1 VSVLDT
7 GRFLRTRRNHATEHA
22 TIHLLTPK
30 YRGSS
35 LAGRADAN
43 GFYLYGRVE
52 TDDVRS
58 AVHEAIGRLPG
69 EPELAIHPRCGTN
82 VVVTGLMAGLASL
95 LAVATMPQGRRRGST
110 FSDTLPRLLVAGS
123 LAAFAGAGLGP
134 TVQERYTTS
143 PDTRGVTV
151 KEIRRI
157 ERGKTVIHRVVL
169 DGP

>member
-1 VSVLDT
+1 MGVLDT

-30 YRGSS
+30 YRGAA
-35 LAGRADAN
+35 LAGRADAK

-52 TDDVRS
+52 TSDVRN
-58 AVHEAIGRLPG
+58 AVLEAIGRLPS
-69 EPELAIHPRCGTN
+69 EPELAVHPRCGTN

-95 LAVATMPQGRRRGST
+95 MAVATMPREGRRGST
-110 FSDTLPRLLVAGS
+110 LSDTLPRLLVAGS

-143 PDTRGVTV
+143 PDTRGVTI
-151 KEIRRI
+151 KDIKRI
-157 ERGKTVIHRVVL
+157 QRGKTVIHRVIL
-169 DGP
+169 TGP